1 MKINLSKGSA
11 GIIDES
17 MKNGRCNV
25 KLKWKTGMDL
35 DLHALV
41 RVGGRT
47 QEVYFRNKGS
57 LNTFPFVKLDQDAGI
72 GNRAGDNE
80 ENLTISRINDIDE
93 VLFFIDAFGH
103 SQIDFAK
110 YKPTLTIEFLSK
122 EFVVDF
128 SEAQSRGKYF
138 VLARIT
144 KDKITNINRAT
155 MREPQMDVQFETV
168 PDQELGFVAGVM
180 SKIKNILG
188 L

>member
-1 MKINLSKGSA
+1 MKINLSKGST

-17 MKNGRCNV
+17 MKSGRCNV

-41 RVGGRT
+41 RVGNQT
-47 QEVYFRNKGS
+47 KEVYFRDKGN
-57 LNTFPFVKLDQDAGI
+57 LNSFPFVKLDQDSGI
-72 GNRAGDNE
+72 GNRAGNNE
-80 ENLTISRINDIDE
+80 ENLTISKIDNIDE

-122 EFVVDF
+122 EFEVDF
-128 SEAQSRGKYF
+128 NESQSRGKYF

-144 KDKITNINRAT
+144 KDQIENINRAT
-155 MREPQMDVQFETV
+155 MISPTLSTNFANATDEA
-168 PDQELGFVAGVM
+168 LGFVAGVM
-180 SKIKNILG
+180 SKVKKLFG